1 MTIELDEW
9 DLAWLARP
17 HTDAEYRAEI
27 KSALERCAMY
37 SARIDRLEAELEQ
50 LRGQRAGCRY
60 PACLDGGGRCHAMF
74 KGECAGPKQ
83 ERTTI

>member
-1 MTIELDEW
+1 VAIELDEW
-9 DLAWLARP
+9 DLAWLARQ
-17 HTDAEYRAEI
+17 HTETEYRAEI

-60 PACLDGGGRCHAMF
+60 PACLDGGGRCQAMF
-74 KGECAGPKQ
+74 KGECAGPK
-83 ERTTI
+83 EVKP